1 MEVMAA
7 HYLFRRRWYGSVLT
21 VRTSSVDPQVT
32 LIEATALV
40 KLNRVSEAL
49 TLLEP
54 LLNQLSAVRAALLLM
69 QFAHNSCQV
78 VDREALERIDT
89 RLKQEQNRTNM
100 NDPLLEALVHYLC
113 GEEEFAQKQVEQ
125 FLQSNQKSS
134 RGLALLGWLQL
145 SSKKTRT
152 ALRHFQQAIQ
162 MDKENGDA
170 LMGEVKSLGTSEALS
185 KVNTLVVRYPKCVIP
200 LMEKMQLQLEEK
212 MWQEMTDTTVRAMG
226 LEQHNILA
234 LEFTVLKSV
243 IEGKYEESVPI
254 LRKLRLEIENQEP
267 KAWWLYMEI
276 FSMVSRCCG
285 RNQEILSVLEDY
297 VEAALKWGGTEG
309 ILYSEASRLQLMCG
323 KKREAESSANN
334 ACKLEPAA
342 SLHLARLTAAHL
354 AIAGLNQ
361 QTRQEIEF
369 LQVVGGQDRIEP
381 ELCLLLAMVS
391 PSEEDALE
399 LLDGAVSALQAKSSL
414 HKFGPSHLIAL
425 DPDLLVQIAMAYSDT
440 QVGIKRRTRTLTLV
454 SEVCPG
460 LMEARLDLVR
470 CHLRLRSFH
479 EAAAALEGIQHPSVA
494 LLAAEIHLQ
503 LGEIEKAASRLE
515 LGLSENLS
523 LKEMPGFY
531 FINGLIAMARS
542 DYISAIGCMKQALVL
557 NKGMHKLSDKELG
570 MVYTELSS
578 AYMKEGETDKAEAA
592 LYEAHELL
600 KNTDEEGK
608 LKIQKAHLLAVQ
620 GNARAAI
627 QELSH
632 TSPGHPY
639 FVQNEMKK
647 AEIYLKFLK
656 DERGYKDC
664 YQRLVD
670 SEPTPENLILL
681 GDAYLAIQEPDL
693 AIKSYEKAMQSLT
706 ENSKLMCKLARVLV
720 KCHQYH
726 KAIKSY
732 RSAGE
737 EGRLE
742 LGELLI
748 RLGELDPAAEV
759 AQELP
764 TAKRALL
771 LAKIEEKKGKV
782 DKALKTLVDAQTELL
797 RGSECDIGQLF
808 HQMGSYATSTA
819 DYQAGIDYFKKSLAY
834 RPGSIRTQVALAKL
848 YMQVKDLSSCETL
861 CSAILSNDPSNE
873 AALLMVADLS
883 LRRLD
888 LSAAAIHFSSLLQS
902 RPDFWLALA
911 RLIQVNRRSARI
923 EQSWPYIE
931 AARSVSPNHPAL
943 HYCTGLYYL
952 YCGEKQKGLEELNMA
967 RGDIEWG
974 RQATHDMVEAYLAS
988 GQAVAA
994 ERLLTDIE
1002 PSSPDEEGRLLLLT
1016 SLVRLALQDRTEI
1029 DRAISDLTHLAT
1041 LEQYRVG
1048 ATLGLGQCYFAQKQ
1062 YNRAKVLL
1070 KQVARTPW
1078 TMEEAEYLERLWLLL
1093 AELHITN
1100 GNSDLASELLNKV
1113 LLHNQSSAKAYELL
1127 GLVAEKEQK
1136 YQEASQNYKR
1146 AWDLSSGSD
1155 PALGYKLSYNLLKN
1169 KQFAESVAICQK
1181 VLASSPEYPKIKK
1194 DILEKALKKL
1204 RI

>member
-1 MEVMAA
+1 MEVMAV
-7 HYLFRRRWYGSVLT
+7 HYLFRRRLYGSVLT
-21 VRTSSVDPQVT
+21 VRSSSVDPQVT
-32 LIEATALV
+32 LVEGIALV

-49 TLLEP
+49 ALLEP
-54 LLNQLSAVRAALLLM
+54 LLNQLSAVRATLLLM
-69 QFAHNSCQV
+69 LFAHNSCQV
-78 VDREALERIDT
+78 VDREAVERIEA
-89 RLKQEQNRTNM
+89 RLKQEQSRTNM

-113 GEEEFAQKQVEQ
+113 GEEELAQHEVEQ
-125 FLQSNQKSS
+125 FLQANQKSS
-134 RGLALLGWLQL
+134 RGLALLGWLEL
-145 SSKKTRT
+145 NAKKTRT
-152 ALRHFQQAIQ
+152 ALRHFQQAVQ

-212 MWQEMTDTTVRAMG
+212 MWQEMTDTSVRAMG

-243 IEGKYEESVPI
+243 IEGKYEESIPI

-285 RNQEILSVLEDY
+285 RNQEILNVLEDY
-297 VEAALKWGGTEG
+297 VEAALKWGATEG
-309 ILYSEASRLQLMCG
+309 LLYSEASRLLLMCG

-334 ACKLEPAA
+334 ACKLEPSA

-391 PSEEDALE
+391 SSEEDALE
-399 LLDGAVSALQAKSSL
+399 LLDGAVAALQAKSSL

-425 DPDLLVQIAMAYSDT
+425 DPDLLVQIAMAYPDT
-440 QVGIKRRTRTLTLV
+440 EIGIKRRARTLTLV
-454 SEVCPG
+454 REVCPG

-470 CHLRLRSFH
+470 CHLRLRSFN
-479 EAAAALEGIQHPSVA
+479 EAASALEGVQHPSVA

-503 LGEIEKAASRLE
+503 LGETEKAASRLE

-523 LKEMPGFY
+523 LKEMPGFH
-531 FINGLIAMARS
+531 FISGLIAMARN

-557 NKGMHKLSDKELG
+557 NKGTHKLSDKELG

-578 AYMKEGETDKAEAA
+578 AYMKQGETDKAEAA
-592 LYEAHELL
+592 LHEAHELL

-620 GNARAAI
+620 GSARAAI

-656 DERGYKDC
+656 DERGYRDC

-670 SEPTPENLILL
+670 SDPTPENLVLL

-693 AIKSYEKAMQSLT
+693 AIKSYEKAMQNLT
-706 ENSKLMCKLARVLV
+706 ENAKLMCKLARVLV
-720 KCHQYH
+720 KCHQYN

-732 RSAGE
+732 RSA
-737 EGRLE
+737 
-742 LGELLI
+742 ELLL
-748 RLGELDPAAEV
+748 RLGQLDQASEV

-764 TAKRALL
+764 TTKRALL
-771 LAKIEEKKGKV
+771 QAKVEEKKGKV
-782 DKALKTLVDAQTELL
+782 DKALKTLVDAQAELL
-797 RGSECDIGQLF
+797 RENECDIGQLF

-848 YMQVKDLSSCETL
+848 YMQV
-861 CSAILSNDPSNE
+861 
-873 AALLMVADLS
+873 
-883 LRRLD
+883 
-888 LSAAAIHFSSLLQS
+888 
-902 RPDFWLALA
+902 
-911 RLIQVNRRSARI
+911 NRRSACI

-967 RGDIEWG
+967 RGDVEWG

-994 ERLLTDIE
+994 ERLLADIE
-1002 PSSPDEEGRLLLLT
+1002 PSSPDEEGRLLLLS

-1048 ATLGLGQCYFAQKQ
+1048 ATLGLGQCYFGQKQ

-1136 YQEASQNYKR
+1136 YQEASLNYKR
-1146 AWDLSSGSD
+1146 AWDLSNGSD

-1194 DILEKALKKL
+1194 EILEKALKKL